1 VDFRALFEHFNRH
14 PVILYPLNC
23 IMESTNM
30 IRGLKNNK
38 SAILATRK
46 VSRVISLSLY
56 VRPSTIEMQ
65 MANARLIT
73 IIMMTTLDMADFL
86 EL

>member
-1 VDFRALFEHFNRH
+1 
-14 PVILYPLNC
+14 
-23 IMESTNM
+23 MESTNM